1 MQPREPSQPW
11 PPGNAPTPAWTKTI
25 DGTAYTVK
33 RIQPDLFGIW
43 RDVEELGIFQL
54 DPDTPD
60 GFHSAN
66 PTDLTLEA
74 RAVVKE
80 FIETSRNHPDGQA
93 TR

>member
-1 MQPREPSQPW
+1 MKPREPWQPW
-11 PPGNAPTPAWTKTI
+11 PSSNAPTPAWTKTI
-25 DGTAYTVK
+25 DGAAYTVK
-33 RIQPDLFGIW
+33 RIQPDLFRIW
-43 RDVEELGIFQL
+43 RDAEELGIFQL

-74 RAVVKE
+74 RVAVKE
-80 FIETSRNHPDGQA
+80 FIETSRNLPHGQA